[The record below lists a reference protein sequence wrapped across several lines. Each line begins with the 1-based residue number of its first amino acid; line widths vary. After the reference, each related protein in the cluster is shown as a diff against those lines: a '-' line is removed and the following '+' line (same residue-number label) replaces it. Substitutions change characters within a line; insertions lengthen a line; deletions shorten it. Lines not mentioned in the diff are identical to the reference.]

1 MFHYFTSLPFSSAVI
16 LSILSVERLTTA
28 SAKSEALVVELEWED
43 VELNMA
49 SVWEEYAYI
58 EIAVG

>member
-1 MFHYFTSLPFSSAVI
+1 M
-16 LSILSVERLTTA
+16 ERLTTA

-58 EIAVG
+58 DIAVG